1 VSPRLPPMLRG
12 HEQPVLGSG
21 DKAGRPVN
29 RISSVSNPKIKHLVS
44 LRRRRVRDEEGVS
57 LVEGYEE
64 LDLAVE
70 AGIQPRELYL
80 CPELMAG
87 DPHDLADRAS
97 TGATV
102 YEVTRAAFEK
112 AAYRDGPDGWLAVV
126 PRVESELRDI
136 DLGPAPLLIVCET
149 VEKPGNLGAVLRTA
163 DAVGAAA
170 VVSVDPVTDWGN
182 PNVIRA
188 SKGAVFSVPVA
199 SVSTRDFLAW
209 ARSRGLVLL
218 ATTPDADRLVADLDL
233 TGPVAILVGSEK
245 YGLSDEL
252 LAAADIRAKLPMF
265 GRVDSLN
272 VGTTAAVVA
281 YEAVRQR
288 MSTAHTTHRSEGSS
302 RSR

>member
-1 VSPRLPPMLRG
+1 MARGQYKARGRTDAPAMLRV
-12 HEQPVLGSG
+12 HELATGN
-21 DKAGRPVN
+21 RPVN
-29 RISSVSNPKIKHLVS
+29 EITSAANPKIKRLVT

-64 LDLAVE
+64 LDLAMA
-70 AGIQPRELYL
+70 AGIRPLELFL

-87 DPHDLADRAS
+87 DPRGLEARAS
-97 TGATV
+97 LDATV
-102 YEVTRAAFEK
+102 YHVSRPAFEK

-126 PRVESELRDI
+126 PRVEGGLPDI

-149 VEKPGNLGAVLRTA
+149 VEKPGNLGAILRTA
-163 DAVGAAA
+163 DAAGAAA

-199 SVSTRDFLAW
+199 SVSTQEFLAW
-209 ARSRGLVLL
+209 ARSHGVLIV
-218 ATTPDADRLVADLDL
+218 ATTPDADDLVADLDL
-233 TGPVAILVGSEK
+233 TGSIAILVGSEK

-252 LAAADIRAKLPMF
+252 LAGADIRAKLPML

-272 VGTTAAVVA
+272 VGVTAAVVA
-281 YEAVRQR
+281 YEALRQR
-288 MSTAHTTHRSEGSS
+288 MSGGRGHPPQ
-302 RSR
+302 